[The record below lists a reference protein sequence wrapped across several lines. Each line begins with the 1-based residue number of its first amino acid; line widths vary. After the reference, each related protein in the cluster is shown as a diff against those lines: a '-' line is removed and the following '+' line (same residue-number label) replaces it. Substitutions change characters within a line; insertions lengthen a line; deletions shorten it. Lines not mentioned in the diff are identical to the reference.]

1 MTEILVVLLCQVA
14 VVGGWTVAR
23 RLRRLE
29 LSARPPCF
37 AQVGQLRE
45 QIVALR
51 TDQAYDADEQERRI
65 RHVEMST
72 AQIETEVRVLVQRH
86 ENLSRALVQ
95 RMDRLERAT
104 TATRSVRSASRLVA
118 TPDAGD

>member
-14 VVGGWTVAR
+14 VVGGWTVSR

-29 LSARPPCF
+29 LGARPPCF

-65 RHVEMST
+65 RHVEIS
-72 AQIETEVRVLVQRH
+72 AKQIETEVRVLVQRH
-86 ENLSRALVQ
+86 ENLSRALLA
-95 RMDRLERAT
+95 RMDRLERRTSAHRP
-104 TATRSVRSASRLVA
+104 ARSAGRLVS
-118 TPDAGD
+118 TPDAGE